1 MSGGRPAS
9 VDGPLLARKGD
20 AVPAIP
26 DQSPLVFQLDHH
38 QAELHSR
45 PRAQDGKKNASAD
58 ITRRVKS
65 RLRLVSARNGEKSSR
80 MRWTAVIVGALF
92 VGAAIWRSENSLP
105 VTAVVSPAS
114 VAVAGTSSCPS
125 TTARGRS
132 SHNTRSTVG
141 ECRAAG
147 VGGIAVSET
156 SDDEVKLSKWL
167 IPLLPVTPDVD
178 RPSTFQ
184 ARFSDRAGECA
195 GALDLRKLVECCQ
208 ASWRAG
214 IRPRLRRIGG
224 RAVAGARP
232 AGIRRVV
239 RRCRGSRRV
248 AGACR
253 CRAGCRKPLRCGGGV
268 PAEHE
273 LVEVA
278 AQMGAAQAMEG
289 SERPALQVREH
300 TMDPRQHEMGGRC
313 TDDLGLVVVVGQ
325 AAITAPAIGN
335 HPRARR
341 RGPGNE
347 GTKAARGE
355 IPDRRQPDAAWLA
368 LGR

>member
-1 MSGGRPAS
+1 MLSDD
-9 VDGPLLARKGD
+9 V
-20 AVPAIP
+20 
-26 DQSPLVFQLDHH
+26 
-38 QAELHSR
+38 
-45 PRAQDGKKNASAD
+45 
-58 ITRRVKS
+58 
-65 RLRLVSARNGEKSSR
+65 
-80 MRWTAVIVGALF
+80 
-92 VGAAIWRSENSLP
+92 
-105 VTAVVSPAS
+105 AVV
-114 VAVAGTSSCPS
+114 
-125 TTARGRS
+125 
-132 SHNTRSTVG
+132 
-141 ECRAAG
+141 
-147 VGGIAVSET
+147 GGS
-156 SDDEVKLSKWL
+156 
-167 IPLLPVTPDVD
+167 
-178 RPSTFQ
+178 Q
-184 ARFSDRAGECA
+184 ARADAEQG
-195 GALDLRKLVECCQ
+195 VE
-208 ASWRAG
+208 S
-214 IRPRLRRIGG
+214 
-224 RAVAGARP
+224 
-232 AGIRRVV
+232 
-239 RRCRGSRRV
+239 
-248 AGACR
+248 
-253 CRAGCRKPLRCGGGV
+253 RCGVAAAV